1 MLIDFCQ
8 LLLKIVLKIDEESS
22 FGRMINFKYI
32 KDQQGATEKI
42 FIELKK
48 YL

>member
-1 MLIDFCQ
+1 
-8 LLLKIVLKIDEESS
+8 
-22 FGRMINFKYI
+22 MINFKYI
-32 KDQQGATEKI
+32 KDQQGAAEKI